1 MVIEGFFQIH
11 LTPFGLV
18 SNLVTVSMKMK
29 YNVEFGD
36 MLSTVVI
43 IKATDTE
50 FWIRMVVSSKSII
63 HFMLDKAS

>member
-1 MVIEGFFQIH
+1 
-11 LTPFGLV
+11 
-18 SNLVTVSMKMK
+18 MK